1 MFLIMRNIN
10 GVTEVLKSSNS
21 HLEKTFQDK
30 DTAVKFAE
38 LLNQNIVPSMHWSV
52 SKQLINS

>member
-1 MFLIMRNIN
+1 MFLITRDIN

-21 HLEKTFQDK
+21 QLEKTFLDL
-30 DTAVKFAE
+30 DTAVKFAKQ
-38 LLNQNIVPSMHWSV
+38 LNRNIVPSMQWSV